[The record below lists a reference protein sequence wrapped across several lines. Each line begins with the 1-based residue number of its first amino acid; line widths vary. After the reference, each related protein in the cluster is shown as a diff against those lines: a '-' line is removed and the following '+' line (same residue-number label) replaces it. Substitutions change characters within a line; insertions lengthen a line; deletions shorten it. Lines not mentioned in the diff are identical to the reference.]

1 MEATTTQEI
10 PARKS
15 AARTKPSDSGG
26 HDVLTKL
33 LIEALVFHR
42 GAAHRDTVIEYVDIH
57 WRRQGRPTDH
67 ELPEKV
73 EALFEKHRADRSG
86 GRQLFFL
93 PFGPGSHRW
102 SLTKPL
108 QMQFLSRTV

>member
-1 MEATTTQEI
+1 MEAITTQEA

-15 AARTKPSDSGG
+15 AARVRTHEDAG
-26 HDVLTKL
+26 HDALTKL

-42 GAAHRDTVIEYVDIH
+42 GAAHRDRVIEYVDIH
-57 WRRQGRPTDH
+57 WRREGRPVDND
-67 ELPEKV
+67 LPEKV
-73 EALFEKHRADRSG
+73 EALFEKHRADRST